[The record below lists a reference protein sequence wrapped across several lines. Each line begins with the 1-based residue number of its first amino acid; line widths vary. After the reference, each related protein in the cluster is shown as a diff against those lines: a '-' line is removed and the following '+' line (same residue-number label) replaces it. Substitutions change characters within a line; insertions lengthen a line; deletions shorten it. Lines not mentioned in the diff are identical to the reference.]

1 MVAEGEKNQS
11 PKLFHWE
18 SRHYHSRHS
27 DDQKLQ
33 SSWSE
38 GFYDVQPLFVTEAYI
53 NCLTYHLGFVELEK
67 MELGSHG
74 LTTEQ
79 CSSSLRLAWNN
90 HRRWKQR
97 AWSDE
102 PQWGNV
108 LREVISLETAISEL
122 YIPHTTTPNSLEW
135 DELKEG
141 LVWLLK
147 LPSCCK
153 FSGQCRAFSHFI
165 IENTLTI
172 LKMSWYNNNS

>member
-1 MVAEGEKNQS
+1 MFFGTFFPDMTSFYLYNLIVSYKLALFHYLLKSRATNSGCRGGKNQS

-27 DDQKLQ
+27 DDQNLQ

-38 GFYDVQPLFVTEAYI
+38 GFYDVQQLFVTEAYI
-53 NCLTYHLGFVELEK
+53 NCPTYHLGFVELEK

-79 CSSSLRLAWNN
+79 CSSSLRLVWNN
-90 HRRWKQR
+90 HHRWKQR

-102 PQWGNV
+102 PQRGKV

-122 YIPHTTTPNSLEW
+122 HIPIQQHQTLWSGMNSRRACLTT
-135 DELKEG
+135 
-141 LVWLLK
+141 
-147 LPSCCK
+147 
-153 FSGQCRAFSHFI
+153 
-165 IENTLTI
+165 
-172 LKMSWYNNNS
+172 